1 MKEKINISGVSET
14 MIQTLYARAKET
26 KKKGAKI
33 KDDMA
38 VDIVSRLDYDFFK
51 ADSDKTMSS
60 GVIARTIVL
69 DGLVKQYLNAHPDT
83 VVVNIASGMDTR
95 CYRMQGKYIRWYN
108 VDLPETMEIRSRFLT
123 ENGPIYQIAR
133 SAMDSSYADEITH
146 NGESVLVVI
155 EGLSM
160 YLHEND
166 IRQIFSII
174 ETKFKSATVM
184 IETMSPFVV
193 NHIKEKSIE
202 GSNAKFTWGI
212 KRGKDL
218 QQIVPSF
225 ICKEEV
231 SLVEGMKVLMPV
243 YKVIGKIPLVRNV
256 SNKIIV
262 MEESR

>member
-1 MKEKINISGVSET
+1 MDFT
-14 MIQTLYARAKET
+14 P
-26 KKKGAKI
+26 
-33 KDDMA
+33 
-38 VDIVSRLDYDFFK
+38 DY
-51 ADSDKTMSS
+51 S
-60 GVIARTIVL
+60 
-69 DGLVKQYLNAHPDT
+69 
-83 VVVNIASGMDTR
+83 
-95 CYRMQGKYIRWYN
+95 
-108 VDLPETMEIRSRFLT
+108 
-123 ENGPIYQIAR
+123 
-133 SAMDSSYADEITH
+133 
-146 NGESVLVVI
+146 
-155 EGLSM
+155 
-160 YLHEND
+160 ND

-225 ICKEEV
+225 ICKKEV
-231 SLVEGMKVLMPV
+231 SLVEGMKVLMPI
-243 YKVIGKIPLVRNV
+243 YKVIGKIPLVRNI